1 VKDRT
6 GHEASSFIRKFTTL
20 HNSDGT
26 LNECD
31 DASASFAIGL
41 GRMRRRRLAPSASA
55 TKTSTN
61 LILSDLAIVVFAI
74 CALVMIIK
82 KRIALPADES
92 ELRERE
98 AFDKVDIP
106 RYGSSL

>member
-1 VKDRT
+1 MGV
-6 GHEASSFIRKFTTL
+6 
-20 HNSDGT
+20 
-26 LNECD
+26 
-31 DASASFAIGL
+31 
-41 GRMRRRRLAPSASA
+41 GRWRWRSRLLARGASA
-55 TKTSTN
+55 TRTSTN